1 MDLRAR
7 RSRKSWRWPTCRP
20 GIVRFYFDSKDAM
33 LVASLA
39 YLAAEFEERVMVP
52 VAQLKDTPVAALE
65 RLVDLYLD
73 PDIASPRKVSVWYSF
88 WGEASSRQEY
98 YDICGRKDEDFAA
111 LVRDLIERVIA
122 HDGRMRIW
130 MPMGSRSGS
139 WGCWKCCGRE
149 SRFRARLTSIARPP
163 RRSAW
168 RFCGRCFRSSLGL
181 RGEPADARPAARSAR
196 RPAVATASAA
206 SVAYRRCARC

>member
-1 MDLRAR
+1 
-7 RSRKSWRWPTCRP
+7 
-20 GIVRFYFDSKDAM
+20 M

-111 LVRDLIERVIA
+111 LVRELVARVVA
-122 HDGRMRIW
+122 HDAASRIST
-130 MPMGSRSGS
+130 PTVSRSGS
-139 WGCWKCCGRE
+139 SGRWRCCGRE
-149 SRFRARLTSIARPP
+149 LRFRARLTSIGRP
-163 RRSAW
+163 RGRSAW
-168 RFCGRCFRSSLGL
+168 RFCDRCFRRQFGRAGQRAAGWS
-181 RGEPADARPAARSAR
+181 GEVSGVGPAARHRSTRAAAEWPGICR
-196 RPAVATASAA
+196 RPHTPTRCCSPP
-206 SVAYRRCARC
+206 SVSGCSDRPGR